1 MRRIREQVIWYRTKR
16 LAAAHP
22 FFQRKNGLLSMSEA
36 KARLQGRE
44 IPDGHEVLRQ
54 ARIELGIPEPVSGAA
69 TSPGKTFCN
78 TVIRGHSFSLRR
90 GLVCLSV
97 LLIVFGFFTMTEAG
111 AALAKG
117 LYNVIISVFDGSL
130 LSRNEGTTGYVN
142 PIDFSALPAEFESL
156 EAVAEATGRQVVI
169 PVGSDDVLLSFSVH
183 MVGNEALVTRSKYCR
198 EDGKQYTISQSLY
211 NDSVLWS
218 RANSTT
224 EDSIDTIALAIG
236 IKAYLST
243 MEDGTV
249 YAVAFDTGH
258 DINVISTML
267 SLEELKEVL
276 LNIRYMD

>member
-117 LYNVIISVFDGSL
+117 LYNVIISVSDGSL
-130 LSRNEGTTGYVN
+130 LSRNEGTTGYVK
-142 PIDFSALPAEFESL
+142 PIDFAALPAEFESL

>member
-1 MRRIREQVIWYRTKR
+1 MSKISEKIIWYRTKR

-54 ARIELGIPEPVSGAA
+54 ARVELGIPEPVSNV
-69 TSPGKTFCN
+69 TISSEKTLFS
-78 TVIRGHSFSLRR
+78 TVSRGRSFALRR

-130 LSRNEGTTGYVN
+130 LSRNEGTTGYVK
-142 PIDFSALPAEFESL
+142 PIDFAALPAEFESL

-169 PVGSDDVLLSFSVH
+169 PDGSDDVLLSFSVH
-183 MVGNEALVTRSKYCR
+183 MVGNETLVTRSKYCR

-224 EDSIDTIALAIG
+224 GDSIDTIELAIG

-258 DINVISTML
+258 DINVSSTML

>member
-22 FFQRKNGLLSMSEA
+22 FFHRKNGLLSMREA

-130 LSRNEGTTGYVN
+130 LSRNEGTTGYVK
-142 PIDFSALPAEFESL
+142 PIDFAALPAEFESL

>member
-22 FFQRKNGLLSMSEA
+22 FFHRKNGLLSMREA

-130 LSRNEGTTGYVN
+130 LSRNEGTTGYVK
-142 PIDFSALPAEFESL
+142 PIDFAALPAEFESL

-183 MVGNEALVTRSKYCR
+183 MVGNEALVTRSKYWR

>member
-22 FFQRKNGLLSMSEA
+22 FFHRKNGLLSMSEA
-36 KARLQGRE
+36 KALLQGRE

-130 LSRNEGTTGYVN
+130 LSRNEGTTGYVK
-142 PIDFSALPAEFESL
+142 PIDFAALPAEFESL

-169 PVGSDDVLLSFSVH
+169 PGGSDDVLLSFSVH
-183 MVGNEALVTRSKYCR
+183 MVSKEMLVIKSKYIVD
-198 EDGKQYTISQSLY
+198 EKKYTIVQTLY
-211 NDSVLWS
+211 NDLTLWGGYYNAADNVITMES
-218 RANSTT
+218 G
-224 EDSIDTIALAIG
+224 IG
-236 IKAYLST
+236 ITTYLSI
-243 MEDGTV
+243 MEDETV
-249 YAVAFDTGH
+249 YAEAFGAGY
-258 DINVISTML
+258 DINVSSTEL
-267 SLEELKEVL
+267 PLDDLQEIIGNLEFLG
-276 LNIRYMD
+276 

>member
-22 FFQRKNGLLSMSEA
+22 FFHRKNGLLSMREA
-36 KARLQGRE
+36 KTLLREKE
-44 IPDGHEVLRQ
+44 IPDGQEVVRR
-54 ARIELGIPEPVSGAA
+54 ARIELGIPEPVSSAA

-117 LYNVIISVFDGSL
+117 LYNVVVSVFDGSL
-130 LSRNEGTTGYVN
+130 LSRNEDAEGYVK
-142 PIDFSALPAEFESL
+142 PIDFAALPAEFESL
-156 EAVAEATGRQVVI
+156 EAVAEATGRQIVI
-169 PVGSDDVLLSFSVH
+169 PGSSDSTMLSFTAHVIGQK
-183 MVGNEALVTRSKYCR
+183 MLVVKSQYIV
-198 EDGKQYTISQSLY
+198 DGKEYAVVQSFY
-211 NDSVLWS
+211 NDSALWS
-218 RANSTT
+218 GANSTT
-224 EDSIDTIALAIG
+224 EDSINTIELAIG

-249 YAVAFDTGH
+249 YAEAFDTGH
-258 DINVISTML
+258 DLNISSTML
-267 SLEELKEVL
+267 SIEELKEVIMNL
-276 LNIRYMD
+276 KYVS

>member
-22 FFQRKNGLLSMSEA
+22 FFHRKNGLLSMSEA

-44 IPDGHEVLRQ
+44 IPDGHAVLRQ

-78 TVIRGHSFSLRR
+78 TVIRGHSFSLRK

-130 LSRNEGTTGYVN
+130 LSRNEGTTGYVK
-142 PIDFSALPAEFESL
+142 PIDFAALPAEFESL

-169 PVGSDDVLLSFSVH
+169 PGGSDDVLLSFSVH

-224 EDSIDTIALAIG
+224 EDSIDTIELAIG

>member
-1 MRRIREQVIWYRTKR
+1 MSKISEKIIWYRTKR

-22 FFQRKNGLLSMSEA
+22 FFHRKNGLLSMREA
-36 KARLQGRE
+36 KALLRGRE
-44 IPDGHEVLRQ
+44 IRDGHAVLRQ

-78 TVIRGHSFSLRR
+78 TVIRGHSFSLRK

-130 LSRNEGTTGYVN
+130 LSRNEDAEGYVK
-142 PIDFSALPAEFESL
+142 PIDFAALPAEFESL

>member
-22 FFQRKNGLLSMSEA
+22 FFHRKNGLLSMSEA
-36 KARLQGRE
+36 KALLQGRE

-117 LYNVIISVFDGSL
+117 LYNVVVSVFDGSL
-130 LSRNEGTTGYVN
+130 LSRNEGTTGYVK
-142 PIDFSALPAEFESL
+142 PIDFAALPAEFESL
-156 EAVAEATGRQVVI
+156 EAVAKATGRQVVI
-169 PVGSDDVLLSFSVH
+169 PGGSDDVLLSFSVH
-183 MVGNEALVTRSKYCR
+183 MVSKEMLVIKSKYIVD
-198 EDGKQYTISQSLY
+198 EKKYTIVQTLY
-211 NDSVLWS
+211 NDLTLWGGYYNAADNVITMES
-218 RANSTT
+218 G
-224 EDSIDTIALAIG
+224 IG
-236 IKAYLST
+236 ITTYLSI
-243 MEDGTV
+243 MEDETV
-249 YAVAFDTGH
+249 YAEAFGAGY
-258 DINVISTML
+258 DINVSSTEL
-267 SLEELKEVL
+267 PLDDLQEIIGNLEFLG
-276 LNIRYMD
+276 

>member
-22 FFQRKNGLLSMSEA
+22 FFQRKNGLLSMREA

-54 ARIELGIPEPVSGAA
+54 ARVELGIPEPVSGAA

-78 TVIRGHSFSLRR
+78 TVIRGHSFSLRK

-130 LSRNEGTTGYVN
+130 LSRNDGTTGYVK
-142 PIDFSALPAEFESL
+142 PIDFAALPAEFESL

-169 PVGSDDVLLSFSVH
+169 PGGSDSTMLSFTAHVIGQK
-183 MVGNEALVTRSKYCR
+183 MLVVKSQYIV
-198 EDGKQYTISQSLY
+198 DGKEYAVVQSFY
-211 NDSVLWS
+211 NDSALWS
-218 RANSTT
+218 GANSTT
-224 EDSIDTIALAIG
+224 EDSINTIELAIG

-249 YAVAFDTGH
+249 YAEAFDTGH
-258 DINVISTML
+258 DLNISSTML
-267 SLEELKEVL
+267 SIEELKEVIMNL
-276 LNIRYMD
+276 KYVS